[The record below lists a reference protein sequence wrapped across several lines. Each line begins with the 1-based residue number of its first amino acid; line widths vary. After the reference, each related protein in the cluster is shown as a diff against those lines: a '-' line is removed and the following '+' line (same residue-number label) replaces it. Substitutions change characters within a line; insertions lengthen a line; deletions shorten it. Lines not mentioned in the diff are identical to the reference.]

1 MKKVKQKSRIFE
13 LADKLKKGE
22 ISLDGLIKQIENGTI
37 LLYDELPHI
46 REGSEPPTLT
56 KAHTDEASAV
66 LGVLYDDIVSLFDEL
81 VPGSAKERA
90 DFLAKDEKPYEQTLG
105 DRDDELARKVS
116 PVLARRLDE
125 FDESFGESEDVIRY
139 FLGYRDIL
147 RDEVERRK
155 REKQNEPRRE
165 NSKLPFIVRQHTFQE
180 VRNLGQAIT
189 DGATL
194 QNWKEIPG
202 EVALGHTIEGQ
213 PIETKLTAGKDIDW
227 FGAPVTYD
235 SLREELRKLTPEGV
249 LLFQFALESV
259 LLHQHA
265 TLSLDDLIREIG
277 WMPKNRED
285 RNQMRQ
291 QIYYWLCVFTNLTS
305 HGTRPGIYKDP
316 ITKEKG
322 KIITSSSYFAITDKE
337 RLEDSDIPLRVTI
350 TASKWIA
357 DHKNDNAVLQ
367 HFGNIRKLAGLPTG
381 QPRGEYALCIG
392 LAAFQKWREDA
403 TRCETKRIG
412 EQNVETV
419 IYKPLARFDLL
430 NMFRP
435 AKFTIMDILKSDR
448 PKRAQVYWNEAVT
461 ELKKRGVIGYYKAP
475 DDKDLPR
482 KGWQDTWLYGK
493 NIEMRPF
500 GDERRAAVELS
511 KAANSK
517 RKRFRNAKPKTKT
530 P

>member
-1 MKKVKQKSRIFE
+1 VLQRCGVVKLQRYLTKNEYMKKENISKRGGGEYKFTSTSADGETETTHLSTQQLVEILHFEIFKHAESIDPNLKNVIPLDKWE
-13 LADKLKKGE
+13 LELE
-22 ISLDGLIKQIENGTI
+22 SSGLIAAIWKLGASTTESVIEYYKTHSPSVSKYI
-37 LLYDELPHI
+37 QRAFDPAI
-46 REGSEPPTLT
+46 
-56 KAHTDEASAV
+56 TDEVARW
-66 LGVLYDDIVSLFDEL
+66 LKL
-81 VPGSAKERA
+81 
-90 DFLAKDEKPYEQTLG
+90 
-105 DRDDELARKVS
+105 RDA
-116 PVLARRLDE
+116 
-125 FDESFGESEDVIRY
+125 
-139 FLGYRDIL
+139 L
-147 RDEVERRK
+147 RDEVQRRA
-155 REKQNEPRRE
+155 REKQPGQEKRE
-165 NSKLPFIVRQHTFQE
+165 NSKLPLIVRQHTFQE

-277 WMPKNRED
+277 WTPKNRED
-285 RNQMRQ
+285 RNQMRW
-291 QIYYWLCVFTNLTS
+291 QIYYWLCVFTNFTS

-337 RLEDSDIPLRVTI
+337 RLEDSNIPLRVTI

-367 HFGNIRKLAGLPTG
+367 HFGNLRKLAGLPTG

-392 LAAFQKWREDA
+392 LATFQKWREDA

-435 AKFTIMDILKSDR
+435 GKFPIMDILKSDR

-482 KGWQDTWLYGK
+482 KGWQDSWLYGK

-500 GDERRAAVELS
+500 GDERQAAVELS
-511 KAANSK
+511 KSAKSK
-517 RKRFRNAKPKTKT
+517 RKRFRNAKP
-530 P
+530 

>member
-1 MKKVKQKSRIFE
+1 MKKVEGAERITLSE
-13 LADKLKKGE
+13 SGE
-22 ISLDGLIKQIENGTI
+22 INTGKVINLSGSAIGTITATNDISVSVPTKVIVEDILKFAKQIDPSVKQTPQAEELGFEIIAEQPGFTLEFFAIQALLDFLKEQSTEIHDLIKNI
-37 LLYDELPHI
+37 P
-46 REGSEPPTLT
+46 
-56 KAHTDEASAV
+56 
-66 LGVLYDDIVSLFDEL
+66 
-81 VPGSAKERA
+81 
-90 DFLAKDEKPYEQTLG
+90 
-105 DRDDELARKVS
+105 
-116 PVLARRLDE
+116 LDE
-125 FDESFGESEDVIRY
+125 NNA
-139 FLGYRDIL
+139 LLLLRDAL
-147 RDEVERRK
+147 RDEVNRW
-155 REKQNEPRRE
+155 KQTKEQKRE
-165 NSKLPFIVRQHTFQE
+165 NSKLPSIVRQHTFQE

-277 WMPKNRED
+277 WTPKNRED
-285 RNQMRQ
+285 RNQMRW
-291 QIYYWLCVFTNLTS
+291 QIYYWLCVFTNFTS
-305 HGTRPGIYKDP
+305 HGTRPGMYKNP

-322 KIITSSSYFAITDKE
+322 KIVTSSSYFAITDKE
-337 RLEDSDIPLRVTI
+337 RLEDSDIPLRITI

-367 HFGNIRKLAGLPTG
+367 HFGNLRKLAGLPTG
-381 QPRGEYALCIG
+381 QPRGEYALCVG
-392 LAAFQKWREDA
+392 LAAFQKWREYA
-403 TRCETKRIG
+403 TKCDTKRIG
-412 EQNVETV
+412 EQNIETV

-435 AKFTIMDILKSDR
+435 GKFPIMDILKSDR

-461 ELKKRGVIGYYKAP
+461 ELKKRGVIGYYNAP

-493 NIEMRPF
+493 NIEIRPF
-500 GDERRAAVELS
+500 GDERQAAVELS
-511 KAANSK
+511 KSASSK
-517 RKRFRNAKPKTKT
+517 RKRFKNIGPKTKT

>member
-1 MKKVKQKSRIFE
+1 MRNVFYKRQSSSLEKNDWDEKMPKDDHWDEMSEDDRLKIIRSGFLSDKFIENVIDLNNASSEVINAIQYGQSALEVLKSIERDIVKFSRILFPDANIPENLE
-13 LADKLKKGE
+13 LESYFDFAKKC
-22 ISLDGLIKQIENGTI
+22 
-37 LLYDELPHI
+37 
-46 REGSEPPTLT
+46 EP
-56 KAHTDEASAV
+56 
-66 LGVLYDDIVSLFDEL
+66 
-81 VPGSAKERA
+81 
-90 DFLAKDEKPYEQTLG
+90 LG
-105 DRDDELARKVS
+105 DFIEESFKRNEAIEGKFSHFFPNFIRDD
-116 PVLARRLDE
+116 
-125 FDESFGESEDVIRY
+125 
-139 FLGYRDIL
+139 L
-147 RDEVERRK
+147 RDEINRK
-155 REKQNEPRRE
+155 KQTKEKEQKRE
-165 NSKLPFIVRQHTFQE
+165 NSKFPLIVRQHTFQE

-277 WMPKNRED
+277 WTPKNRED
-285 RNQMRQ
+285 RNQMRW
-291 QIYYWLCVFTNLTS
+291 QIYYWLCVFTNFTS
-305 HGTRPGIYKDP
+305 HGTRPGIYKNP
-316 ITKEKG
+316 TTREKG
-322 KIITSSSYFAITDKE
+322 KIVTSSSYFAITDKE
-337 RLEDSDIPLRVTI
+337 RLQDSDIPLRVTI

-357 DHKNDNAVLQ
+357 DYKNDNAVLQ
-367 HFGNIRKLAGLPTG
+367 HFGNLRKLAGLPTG

-435 AKFTIMDILKSDR
+435 GKFPIKDILKSDR

-475 DDKDLPR
+475 DDKTLPR
-482 KGWQDTWLYGK
+482 QGWQDNWLYGK

-500 GDERRAAVELS
+500 GDERQAAVELS
-511 KAANSK
+511 KSASSK
-517 RKRFRNAKPKTKT
+517 RKRFKNTGPKTKT

>member
-1 MKKVKQKSRIFE
+1 MLQRCGVVKLQRYLTKNEYMKKENLSAKGGGEYKFTSTS
-13 LADKLKKGE
+13 ADGETETTHLSMQQLVEILHSE
-22 ISLDGLIKQIENGTI
+22 ISIYAEYIDPNLKNVIPLDKW
-37 LLYDELPHI
+37 ELELESSVDIAATESVNQYYKIYSPSVSKYI
-46 REGSEPPTLT
+46 QLAFDP
-56 KAHTDEASAV
+56 AITDEMT
-66 LGVLYDDIVSLFDEL
+66 
-81 VPGSAKERA
+81 KW
-90 DFLAKDEKPYEQTLG
+90 LAL
-105 DRDDELARKVS
+105 RDA
-116 PVLARRLDE
+116 
-125 FDESFGESEDVIRY
+125 
-139 FLGYRDIL
+139 L

-155 REKQNEPRRE
+155 REKQGDPRRE
-165 NSKLPFIVRQHTFQE
+165 NSKLPSVVRQHTFQE

-189 DGATL
+189 DGVTL

-227 FGAPVTYD
+227 FGAPITYD

-277 WMPKNRED
+277 WTPKNRED
-285 RNQMRQ
+285 RNQMRW
-291 QIYYWLCVFTNLTS
+291 QIYYWLCVFTNFTS

-316 ITKEKG
+316 ITREKG

-337 RLEDSDIPLRVTI
+337 RLEDSNIPLRVTI

-367 HFGNIRKLAGLPTG
+367 HFGNLRKLAGLPTG

-419 IYKPLARFDLL
+419 IYKSLARFDLL

-435 AKFTIMDILKSDR
+435 GKFPIMDILKSDR

-482 KGWQDTWLYGK
+482 KGWQDSWLYGK

-500 GDERRAAVELS
+500 GDERQAAVELS
-511 KAANSK
+511 KSAKSK
-517 RKRFRNAKPKTKT
+517 RKRFRNAKP
-530 P
+530 

>member
-1 MKKVKQKSRIFE
+1 MSNKNQDITANEKNVELTEKALRLVNSIEKDVYKFTEELFPEVKIPEDCDLLTYATIIKNHLELNKLLNRRSSPEEIQSATVKSRQP
-13 LADKLKKGE
+13 LKTVVGE
-22 ISLDGLIKQIENGTI
+22 KD
-37 LLYDELPHI
+37 
-46 REGSEPPTLT
+46 
-56 KAHTDEASAV
+56 
-66 LGVLYDDIVSLFDEL
+66 FDENPFAL
-81 VPGSAKERA
+81 LIR
-90 DFLAKDEKPYEQTLG
+90 
-105 DRDDELARKVS
+105 DR
-116 PVLARRLDE
+116 
-125 FDESFGESEDVIRY
+125 
-139 FLGYRDIL
+139 L
-147 RDEVERRK
+147 RDEIERRK
-155 REKQNEPRRE
+155 REKQGEPRRE
-165 NSKLPFIVRQHTFQE
+165 NSKLPSIVRQHTFQE

-277 WMPKNRED
+277 WTPKNRED
-285 RNQMRQ
+285 RNQMRW
-291 QIYYWLCVFTNLTS
+291 QIYYWLCVFTNFTS
-305 HGTRPGIYKDP
+305 HGTRPGIYKNP

-337 RLEDSDIPLRVTI
+337 RLEDSNIPLRVTI

-367 HFGNIRKLAGLPTG
+367 HFGNLRKLAGLPTG

-435 AKFTIMDILKSDR
+435 GKFPIMDILKSDR

-482 KGWQDTWLYGK
+482 KGWQDTWLYEK

-500 GDERRAAVELS
+500 GGERQAAVELS
-511 KAANSK
+511 KSASSK

>member
-1 MKKVKQKSRIFE
+1 MSNKNQDITANEKNVELTEKALRLVNSIEKDVYKFTEELFPEVKIPEDCDLLTYATIGKNHLELNKLLNRRSSPEEIQSVTVKSRQP
-13 LADKLKKGE
+13 LKTVVGE
-22 ISLDGLIKQIENGTI
+22 KDFDGNPFALLI
-37 LLYDELPHI
+37 
-46 REGSEPPTLT
+46 R
-56 KAHTDEASAV
+56 
-66 LGVLYDDIVSLFDEL
+66 
-81 VPGSAKERA
+81 
-90 DFLAKDEKPYEQTLG
+90 
-105 DRDDELARKVS
+105 DR
-116 PVLARRLDE
+116 
-125 FDESFGESEDVIRY
+125 
-139 FLGYRDIL
+139 L
-147 RDEVERRK
+147 RDEIERRK
-155 REKQNEPRRE
+155 REKQVKPKRE
-165 NSKLPFIVRQHTFQE
+165 NSKFPLIVRQHTFQE

-194 QNWKEIPG
+194 DNWKEIPG
-202 EVALGHTIEGQ
+202 EVALGHTIKGQ

-277 WMPKNRED
+277 WTPKNRED
-285 RNQMRQ
+285 RNQMRW
-291 QIYYWLCVFTNLTS
+291 QIYYWLCVFTNFTS

-337 RLEDSDIPLRVTI
+337 RLEDSDIPLRVTL

-367 HFGNIRKLAGLPTG
+367 HFGNLRKLAGLPTG

-412 EQNVETV
+412 EQNIETV

-435 AKFTIMDILKSDR
+435 GKFPIMEILKSDR
-448 PKRAQVYWNEAVT
+448 PKRAQAYWDEAVT
-461 ELKKRGVIGYYKAP
+461 ELKKRDVIGYYKAP
-475 DDKDLPR
+475 DDKALPR

-500 GDERRAAVELS
+500 GDERQAAVELS
-511 KAANSK
+511 KSASSK

>member
-1 MKKVKQKSRIFE
+1 MQQLVEILHSEIFIYAE
-13 LADKLKKGE
+13 YIDPNLKE
-22 ISLDGLIKQIENGTI
+22 VISLHEFERSGDGGANW
-37 LLYDELPHI
+37 ELGASATESVNEYYKIYSPSVSKYI
-46 REGSEPPTLT
+46 QRAFDP
-56 KAHTDEASAV
+56 AITDEMTKW
-66 LGVLYDDIVSLFDEL
+66 LSL
-81 VPGSAKERA
+81 
-90 DFLAKDEKPYEQTLG
+90 
-105 DRDDELARKVS
+105 RDA
-116 PVLARRLDE
+116 
-125 FDESFGESEDVIRY
+125 
-139 FLGYRDIL
+139 L
-147 RDEVERRK
+147 RDEVQRRR
-155 REKQNEPRRE
+155 REKQTGQEKRE
-165 NSKLPFIVRQHTFQE
+165 NSKLPSIVRQHTFQE

-277 WMPKNRED
+277 WTPKNREA
-285 RNQMRQ
+285 RNQMRR

-305 HGTRPGIYKDP
+305 HGTRPGIYKNP

-322 KIITSSSYFAITDKE
+322 KIVTSSSYFAITDKE
-337 RLEDSDIPLRVTI
+337 RLEDSDIPLRITI

-367 HFGNIRKLAGLPTG
+367 HFGNLRKLAGLPTG

-435 AKFTIMDILKSDR
+435 GKFPIMDILKSDR

-475 DDKDLPR
+475 DDKTLPR
-482 KGWQDTWLYGK
+482 QGWQDNWLYGK
-493 NIEMRPF
+493 NIEMRPS
-500 GDERRAAVELS
+500 GDERQAAVELS
-511 KAANSK
+511 KSASSK
-517 RKRFRNAKPKTKT
+517 RKRFKNTGPKTKT